1 MTRRVLCLGMSAL
14 DTIYQVPSIPSVP
27 TKILATGYTECGGGM
42 AANASVAVA
51 RLSGQA
57 SYWGRVGD
65 DALGTRICAELAAEG
80 VDVSQVRRVP
90 DCVSPS
96 AAILVAD
103 DGERLVCAY
112 NDPHLDRD
120 ASWLRMH
127 DATTFDAVLAD
138 VRWPEGAMR
147 VLDAARSAGKPAV
160 LDGDIGPVDVLRD
173 LATRATHAIFSETGL
188 IAATGQHDV
197 VTGLRAIAAHT
208 SAIVGVTLG
217 VQGVRWIEHER
228 LHAAPAPR
236 VQAVDTL
243 GAGDVFHG
251 AFTLALA
258 EGATTTHAMHF
269 ANAAAAIKCTRFG
282 GRRGAPSRPE
292 VEALLRAGQDQ

>member
-1 MTRRVLCLGMSAL
+1 MTRRIMCLGMSAL
-14 DTIYQVPSIPSVP
+14 DTIYQVPAIPSVP

-51 RLSGQA
+51 RLSGRA

-65 DALGTRICAELAAEG
+65 DALGSRICAELAAEG
-80 VDVSQVRRVP
+80 VDVSHVRRVS
-90 DCVSPS
+90 DCISPS

-112 NDPHLDRD
+112 NDPHLNRD
-120 ASWLRMH
+120 ASWLPL
-127 DATTFDAVLAD
+127 DVVKDFDAVLAD
-138 VRWPEGAMR
+138 VRWPEGAVH
-147 VLDAARSAGKPAV
+147 VLDAARRAGKPAV

-173 LATRATHAIFSETGL
+173 LAMRATHAIFSETGL
-188 IAATGQHDV
+188 IAATGEHDV
-197 VTGLRAIAAHT
+197 VAGLRAIAAHT
-208 SAIVGVTLG
+208 PAIVGVTLG
-217 VQGVRWIEHER
+217 QQGVRWIEHDHI
-228 LHAAPAPR
+228 HAAPAPR

-258 EGATTTHAMHF
+258 EGATTAHAMRF

-282 GRRGAPSRPE
+282 GRRGAPSRAE
-292 VEALLRAGQDQ
+292 VEVLLRTGQDP